1 MSPPSKYNYTW
12 FVPVQFK
19 TDVSPVESIMLN
31 ATKNSSNAHV
41 ELPPKTRWIK
51 ANMNGSGFYRVQ
63 YPLEVHSLNAF
74 IFRKNSFCSDLAAA
88 DFTIERR
95 PFRIVTS

>member
-41 ELPPKTRWIK
+41 ELPPKARWIK
-51 ANMNGSGFYRVQ
+51 ANMHGSGFYRVQ
-63 YPLEVHSLNAF
+63 YPQEVHSLDF
-74 IFRKNSFCSDLAAA
+74 LGKKSFCLDLAAA

-95 PFRIVTS
+95 PFCIVTS